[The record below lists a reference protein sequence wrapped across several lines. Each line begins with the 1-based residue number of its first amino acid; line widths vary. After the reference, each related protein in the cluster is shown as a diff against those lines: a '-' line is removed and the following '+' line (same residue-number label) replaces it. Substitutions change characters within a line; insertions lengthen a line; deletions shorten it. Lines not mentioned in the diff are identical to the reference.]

1 MYLLPITKDQKNAHA
16 QKNCQLRK
24 CFFYAIAKDPDPNN
38 EVKMQ
43 QKLLFY
49 FSYHLSYARV
59 YLIR

>member
-24 CFFYAIAKDPDPNN
+24 CFFYPIAKDPDPNN

-43 QKLLFY
+43 
-49 FSYHLSYARV
+49 
-59 YLIR
+59 